1 MANFSEF
8 IKTLKKHDDMPR
20 APIDGH
26 PGYFLDRLR
35 SFAVDELAADCRK
48 GDVYVLADR
57 GIYGVEL
64 IRLDDASEI
73 PTVVENL
80 TSIDESSLVGEAVY
94 VMQATNGPDDGEIV
108 TTDMTPEAL
117 KVTLEAQD
125 WSLAPGPNTQRSLLL
140 ADQLDRFIG
149 PQMNEMDS
157 EQFTKTSQFLRAL
170 ETDSGDAVRELCQP
184 KLTVIAQSHESDD
197 GVRTTLRAR
206 VVGVGQSDA
215 MEIGE
220 VELSNRELEIP
231 GSWEGQ
237 KVFRAALTTI
247 ESRGILIE
255 DLSPSNALEKTLNQN
270 SPLAANIP

>member
-1 MANFSEF
+1 MAKFSEF
-8 IKTLKKHDDMPR
+8 ITTLKQHDDTPR

-26 PGYFLDRLR
+26 PAYFLERLR
-35 SFAVDELAADCRK
+35 QFCVDELSADCRK

-64 IRLDDASEI
+64 IRLDVASEI

-80 TSIDESSLVGEAVY
+80 TSINESSLVGEAVY
-94 VMQATNGPDDGEIV
+94 VMQAVNGPDDGEIV
-108 TTDMTPEAL
+108 SADMTPEAL

-125 WSLAPGPNTQRSLLL
+125 WSLAPGPNTPRSLLL

-149 PQMNEMDS
+149 PQMCEMDS

-170 ETDSGDAVRELCQP
+170 ETDSSDAVRELCQP

-197 GVRTTLRAR
+197 GVRTTLRAC
-206 VVGVGQSDA
+206 VVGVGQSDT

-220 VELSNRELEIP
+220 VELSTREIEIP

-237 KVFRAALTTI
+237 KVFRASLTAI
-247 ESRGILIE
+247 ESRGIRIE
-255 DLSPSNALEKTLNQN
+255 DLSPSYALERTMNRN
-270 SPLAANIP
+270 SELAAHTR